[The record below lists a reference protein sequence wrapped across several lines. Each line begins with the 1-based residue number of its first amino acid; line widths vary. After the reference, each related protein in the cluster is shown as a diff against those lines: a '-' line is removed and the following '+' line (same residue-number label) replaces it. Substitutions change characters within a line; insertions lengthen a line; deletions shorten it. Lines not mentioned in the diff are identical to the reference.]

1 MFGLEGVQQIDEVLV
16 FDAEEDV
23 AFVLEHLHFFG
34 RGYGILSDEF

>member
-1 MFGLEGVQQIDEVLV
+1 MFGLKGVQQIDEVLV

-23 AFVLEHLHFFG
+23 AFVLKHLHLFS